1 MAFGQNTKNKVSNTK
16 NRFANALF
24 GTPTVDYGAENQ
36 AYLDELAKDTS
47 FQDLAQRNNLTTDE
61 ALAGVMQG
69 LNYGN
74 KDIAQKQQELGINI
88 PQDNEQIGLARQG
101 LLNDYT
107 TRQGGLV
114 NNIVSGYEENL
125 NNKFNPSNLEFGQN
139 KGLGTRIGEAFGT
152 TTRFLNSP
160 IGRGLA
166 VGGAALALGSG
177 VPLASILGVKS
188 AVGRQKAITGDKI
201 YRNQLKKLSMSDDE
215 ENEINAIPG
224 IITDDIFKNYT
235 LANYRN
241 NMTNYRNIKLDKD
254 TYIKQQQNI
263 YKMLNDGV
271 ITAEEAT
278 RQMQLLNDEYQKQ
291 NPMDMQ
297 ESNKTVQGNRRLDIM
312 EERNDI
318 TRELGGERN
327 DILQQNANTYATKV
341 ANDGKDNRP
350 ETNRVR
356 VQAPN
361 GQTGT
366 IPRAKLRE
374 AIAKGYKVI

>member
-1 MAFGQNTKNKVSNTK
+1 MAFWQNTKNKVSNTK

-24 GTPTVDYGAENQ
+24 GTPTVNYGAENQ

-74 KDIAQKQQELGINI
+74 KGIAQKQQELGINT

-177 VPLASILGVKS
+177 APLASILGVKS

-201 YRNQLKKLSMSDDE
+201 YRNQLQQLGMSDDE
-215 ENEINAIPG
+215 LNEIQGPVTKDLFEG
-224 IITDDIFKNYT
+224 YT
-235 LANYRN
+235 SGLRLGNQRVTYGQLAQFSPEVAQAVAN
-241 NMTNYRNIKLDKD
+241 NPELEYQYLPVNFARDVYGLKRDTAEGKMEKVAAETKKIEEETKHVGKPKVNINIKKGG
-254 TYIKQQQNI
+254 TNST
-263 YKMLNDGV
+263 
-271 ITAEEAT
+271 ITH
-278 RQMQLLNDEYQKQ
+278 
-291 NPMDMQ
+291 
-297 ESNKTVQGNRRLDIM
+297 V
-312 EERNDI
+312 
-318 TRELGGERN
+318 GGEN
-327 DILQQNANTYATKV
+327 NSTQPTDAGI
-341 ANDGKDNRP
+341 
-350 ETNRVR
+350 VR

-361 GQTGT
+361 GQKGT
-366 IPRAKLRE
+366 VPRARLRE
-374 AIAKGYKVI
+374 AIKAGYKVI